1 MQRRQPAPLAT
12 YHNQRGEAPAK
23 AIAMLTQ
30 PLAATLAVAASIAV
44 AVTAAAVRPDV
55 RGAKHGVLRAQG
67 A

>member
-1 MQRRQPAPLAT
+1 MQRRQPAPLAA
-12 YHNQRGEAPAK
+12 YHHQRGEAPAK
-23 AIAMLTQ
+23 AIAMLAQ

-55 RGAKHGVLRAQG
+55 RGAKHSVLRAQG